1 MTPSRKII
9 CGLFT
14 LTLGIC
20 PNASLAQNPTSQQP
34 SSPDSL
40 VKGPSAQSP
49 TKLILKEGT
58 EVNLKLAQR
67 LTTKGAVV
75 GEPVELVL
83 ADDLKVGDAIVVKKG
98 ARVLGAILEGKESE
112 KQKGE
117 AHHLKIR
124 VDFLKAGDV
133 KIKLRGEEAAEG
145 KRNKKA
151 MAAGAVA
158 LGVSGLLLAS
168 QKRYV
173 FEEGTPVKAYVDE
186 DVELAIVSSTTTLGS
201 LGLSATKA
209 NDEKLH
215 AALNGGALAAPA
227 QSREALPGELNRAE
241 AAIEAAEA
249 FEEYASYDDVPPD
262 AKKTMEEKG
271 RELQVGLKK
280 ADADLALYIKKNPR
294 DACALLL
301 QVRLDEVKGQVFPLG
316 IVRGKFSRAGMP
328 GQERD
333 PQKML
338 DLIREID
345 PQSAEAYYLEARYWG
360 MSRTTFTQNH
370 LAIQFEDFA
379 KAARFAR
386 TAVERA
392 PENVE
397 YREALATYLN
407 AEGKPSQ
414 AMEALKPIQGAND
427 PRCRLLIGESKIS
440 VPEGSVFNTG
450 RQEQMLH
457 LARDENL
464 EFPALRVRAFLYPGP
479 LSRVQE
485 YYQQRW
491 KDFRLQKAPGANI
504 NSNSFAIFEW
514 RGDTLEFSPQPP
526 TDTNIKTAQFLL
538 EVGELTNLTKVEKER
553 LFGKELLDGN
563 PSGVPC
569 VIFMFDRRRF

>member
-1 MTPSRKII
+1 
-9 CGLFT
+9 
-14 LTLGIC
+14 LT
-20 PNASLAQNPTSQQP
+20 S
-34 SSPDSL
+34 
-40 VKGPSAQSP
+40 
-49 TKLILKEGT
+49 
-58 EVNLKLAQR
+58 
-67 LTTKGAVV
+67 KGAVV

-98 ARVLGAILEGKESE
+98 ARVLGTVLEGKESE
-112 KQKGE
+112 KKKTE
-117 AHHLKIR
+117 AHQLKIR

-133 KIKLRGEEAAEG
+133 RIKLRGEEAAAG
-145 KRNKKA
+145 KRNKTA

-168 QKRYV
+168 QKKYV
-173 FEEGTPVKAYVDE
+173 FEEGTPVRAYVDE
-186 DVELAIVSSTTTLGS
+186 DVELAVVSSTTTLAGR
-201 LGLSATKA
+201 GLSDIKA
-209 NDEKLH
+209 NDERPH
-215 AALNGGALAAPA
+215 AASNGGALAAPV
-227 QSREALPGELNRAE
+227 QPQEALPSELNRAE

-249 FEEYASYDDVPPD
+249 FEEYASYDDMPPD

-271 RELQVGLKK
+271 RELQLGLKK

-294 DACALLL
+294 DARALLL

-328 GQERD
+328 GHERNPQET
-333 PQKML
+333 L

-345 PQSAEAYYLEARYWG
+345 PQSAEAYCLEARYWG
-360 MSRTTFTQNH
+360 MSRTTFNQNH
-370 LAIQFEDFA
+370 LAIQYADFA
-379 KAARFAR
+379 RAARFAR

-397 YREALATYLN
+397 YREALAAYLN
-407 AEGKPSQ
+407 AEGKASE
-414 AMEALKPIQGAND
+414 AMEALKPIQDAKD
-427 PRCRLLIGESKIS
+427 PRCRLLIDESKIS
-440 VPEGSVFNTG
+440 VPEGSVFNTA
-450 RQEQMLH
+450 RQEHMLPV
-457 LARDENL
+457 ARDENL
-464 EFPALRVRAFLYPGP
+464 DFPALRVRAFLYPGP

-491 KDFRLQKAPGANI
+491 KDFRLQKAPGADV

-538 EVGELTNLTKVEKER
+538 EVGELTNLTKGEKER
-553 LFGKELLDGN
+553 LFGKESLDGN

-569 VIFMFDRRRF
+569 VIFMFDRRKF